1 MSEYQYYEFQ
11 AIERPLTKDELEQV
25 RALSSRATIS
35 ATHFVNEYHYG
46 DFRGDERRLME
57 QLYDAHLYFAN
68 WGSRRL
74 MLRLPTALLPARN
87 AEPYCAEDALT
98 CWTRNGHLLLDFA
111 YSAEDGGEWDFETS
125 FTLASFT
132 TLRTELAAGDRRP
145 LYLAWL
151 SALTRWELE
160 EDVDEDEYTSTL
172 EPPVPAGL
180 AHLTGP
186 QQALADFLHIDP
198 HLLTAAARASGTAPS
213 QAIDKDALA
222 AWIRALPQ
230 NEKDTLLLDAA
241 LGTAP
246 QPGPALLAR
255 HRAASR
261 GTAEPSTAARRRS
274 AAELLDAAHEVRSE
288 QTRQQDQARAQA
300 RQAQQLARE
309 SHLDHLAENAEQ
321 AWQDVAN
328 LIGKK
333 QPSPYD
339 TAVTLLKDLREVHDR
354 AGTPGEFARR
364 LHDLREQHRG
374 KSSLMRRL
382 TDAGLTPR

>member
-11 AIERPLTKDELEQV
+11 AIDRPLTKDELEGV
-25 RALSSRATIS
+25 RALSSRARIS
-35 ATHFVNEYHYG
+35 ATHFVNEYQYG
-46 DFRGDERRLME
+46 NFRGDEHKLME

-74 MLRLPTALLPARN
+74 MLRLPTTLLPARS
-87 AEPYCAEDALT
+87 AEPYCVEDALT

-111 YSAEDGGEWDFETS
+111 YSSEDGGEWDFETS

-132 TLRTELAAGDRRP
+132 TLRTELAAGDLRP

-160 EDVDEDEYTSTL
+160 EDVDEDEYTSTV

-180 AHLTGP
+180 AQLTGP
-186 QQALADFLHIDP
+186 QQTLADFLHVDP
-198 HLLTAAARASGTAPS
+198 HLLAAAARTSGAAPS

-222 AWIRALPQ
+222 AWIRALAPR
-230 NEKDTLLLDAA
+230 EKDALLLDAA

-255 HRAASR
+255 HRAASH
-261 GTAEPSTAARRRS
+261 GTAEPSAATRRRS

-288 QTRQQDQARAQA
+288 HTRQQEQARAQA
-300 RQAQQLARE
+300 RRAKQLARE

-321 AWQDVAN
+321 AWENIAH
-328 LIGKK
+328 LIGQK
-333 QPSPYD
+333 QPGPYD
-339 TAVTLLKDLREVHDR
+339 NAVTLLKDLREVHDR
-354 AGTPGEFARR
+354 AGTPEEFARR
-364 LHDLREQHRG
+364 LHDLRDQHRA

-382 TDAGLTPR
+382 TNAGLTAR